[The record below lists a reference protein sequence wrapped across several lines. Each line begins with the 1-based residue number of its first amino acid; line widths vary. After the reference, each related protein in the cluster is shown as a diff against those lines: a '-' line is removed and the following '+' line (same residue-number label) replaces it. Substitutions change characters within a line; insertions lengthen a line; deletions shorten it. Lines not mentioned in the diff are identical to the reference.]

1 MIAEETLQKYGEKTV
16 PNKTSSP
23 ISPAKMLRNELEK
36 RNLSQRALA
45 EKLGGTWTP
54 PKVNDII
61 SGKRGISESSALDFE
76 AVFKIPAEKWL
87 KCQMEKRLWEERS
100 KRENA
105 L

>member
-1 MIAEETLQKYGEKTV
+1 MPSKKL
-16 PNKTSSP
+16 PP
-23 ISPAKMLRNELEK
+23 ISPAEMLKKELEK

-54 PKVNDII
+54 PKVSDII
-61 SGKRGISESSALDFE
+61 SEKRGISESSALDLE
-76 AVFKIPAEKWL
+76 ATLKIPAKKWL
-87 KCQMEKRLWEERS
+87 KCQMERRLWEERR

>member
-1 MIAEETLQKYGEKTV
+1 MT
-16 PNKTSSP
+16 NKKSP
-23 ISPAKMLRNELEK
+23 PPSPAEILREELEK

-61 SGKRGISESSALDFE
+61 SGKRGISESSALDLE
-76 AVFKIPAEKWL
+76 AVLKIPAEKWL
-87 KCQMEKRLWEERS
+87 ECQMEQRLWEERRR
-100 KRENA
+100 RENA